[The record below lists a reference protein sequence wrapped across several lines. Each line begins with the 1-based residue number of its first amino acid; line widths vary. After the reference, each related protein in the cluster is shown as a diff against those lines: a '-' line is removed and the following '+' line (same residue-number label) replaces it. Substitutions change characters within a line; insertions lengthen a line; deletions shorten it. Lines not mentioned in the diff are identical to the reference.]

1 MTIAEMA
8 VISAEALEESPDL
21 NVRFRLGIRG
31 ARPGCKAN
39 IQLAHRF
46 CSAVCPCNAAKR
58 ASGGGPAGAERTGTI
73 GGRYDYKR
81 LQKQHF
87 LQQPRNVLSR
97 SHQSQVNQT
106 KRDNDLETYDSQ
118 PLGNPLIASRFL

>member
-1 MTIAEMA
+1 MVHMA
-8 VISAEALEESPDL
+8 GSCPTNDL
-21 NVRFRLGIRG
+21 
-31 ARPGCKAN
+31 A
-39 IQLAHRF
+39 
-46 CSAVCPCNAAKR
+46 AVAKR
-58 ASGGGPAGAERTGTI
+58 TFSLLIAFVQRCARLAQRKGHPVEGPQARNELETI